1 MVIAYLYGDLLNL
14 YGNDGNIKILTQK
27 LAEAGVEA
35 EVRYLSVGDKLDFT
49 EYDVVYMGSGTE
61 ENQKIAIE
69 ALSPYKDEIKAAI
82 DGGKLFLMTGNSL
95 DIFGQKLDGADVVE
109 DVEGLGVF
117 DYHCRYVPRIKKMYR
132 NNDTFLDKPVLGF
145 LNHNYEIRK
154 NEDTLFDDDDVRI
167 NNFFGTYLEGPVLI
181 RNPHF
186 LKFVLS
192 LLIDDAE
199 AAAKVDLE
207 LEEKAYD
214 VSAYHLNT

>member
-117 DYHCRYVPRIKKMYR
+117 DYHCKDEPEILTLNARKYGKHSIAGDLMKSEEARQAV
-132 NNDTFLDKPVLGF
+132 LDYIGADP
-145 LNHNYEIRK
+145 
-154 NEDTLFDDDDVRI
+154 
-167 NNFFGTYLEGPVLI
+167 EG
-181 RNPHF
+181 
-186 LKFVLS
+186 
-192 LLIDDAE
+192 
-199 AAAKVDLE
+199 
-207 LEEKAYD
+207 
-214 VSAYHLNT
+214 